1 MSGPQLIL
9 PALWSGTLWA
19 SGHSL
24 PDFKDSLFWSSFF
37 PQDVKCYVG
46 HSPIQAF
53 VCVLRGRGWGRDG
66 KFDILVITYSSYSYR
81 GGPLC
86 HIISISTTPLRKWI
100 KWRIGSLFEKL
111 ISLKQNI
118 ISYIFLFFFLPMN
131 MTFTASS
138 SKHYKIKN
146 TSISNWDSCTWSMLY
161 QVARSSQQN
170 FQGWEA
176 SPDRWTMVT
185 LPEYNSRN
193 ASKCKD
199 FDQPF
204 KCMCVWNG
212 VCY

>member
-118 ISYIFLFFFLPMN
+118 ISYIFLFFFFCQWTWLSLPHLVSIIKLKIQAYPIE
-131 MTFTASS
+131 THAHDQCYISS
-138 SKHYKIKN
+138 
-146 TSISNWDSCTWSMLY
+146 
-161 QVARSSQQN
+161 
-170 FQGWEA
+170 
-176 SPDRWTMVT
+176 
-185 LPEYNSRN
+185 
-193 ASKCKD
+193 
-199 FDQPF
+199 
-204 KCMCVWNG
+204 
-212 VCY
+212 